1 MAAADVQQQPRDE
14 EMQTYTL
21 EQETAPTLDRTESQV
36 EKQLKVHQVQQR
48 LAGQQQPVRELL
60 AAAGSPAP
68 RSEAPAE
75 MLEEIIRQQKTARNI
90 GEDLLEDM
98 LKLDSLAGLFQADR
112 EVRKL
117 ALSQLDDLVDQ
128 VDTAKAQLLKKRKEL
143 EAMVADEVA
152 TDANPAQLEKEV
164 SPPQSPTAES
174 MEPEASRSQNE
185 SPRLE
190 DIRCRLRLR
199 SQERPQGYVVSANA
213 RGVSAEDVDLQL
225 DGDLLRITGFAR
237 PTLQDAA
244 FLRSRLR
251 REPSVE
257 DYAAFGFGRFQ
268 EAIRVPADVDVSKIQ
283 ASCHDGQLQLILPR
297 RPRQF
302 PQSYHS
308 LRSRPPMFP
317 VW

>member
-1 MAAADVQQQPRDE
+1 
-14 EMQTYTL
+14 MQTYTL

>member
-1 MAAADVQQQPRDE
+1 
-14 EMQTYTL
+14 MQTGTL
-21 EQETAPTLDRTESQV
+21 EHQTAPTLDRTESQV

-60 AAAGSPAP
+60 AAAGSPTP
-68 RSEAPAE
+68 SGEAPAE

-98 LKLDSLAGLFQADR
+98 LKLDSLAGLYQADR

-128 VDTAKAQLLKKRKEL
+128 VDTAKAQLLKRRKEL
-143 EAMVADEVA
+143 EAMVDEVA
-152 TDANPAQLEKEV
+152 ADANPVQLEKEV
-164 SPPQSPTAES
+164 TPPESPAAES
-174 MEPEASRSQNE
+174 MEPEASRSYSAE
-185 SPRLE
+185 GLPRLE
-190 DIRCRLRLR
+190 EVRCRLRLH

-213 RGVSAEDVDLQL
+213 RGVTAEDIDLQL
-225 DGDLLRITGFAR
+225 DGDLLRIMGFAR

-251 REPSVE
+251 REPCVE

>member
-1 MAAADVQQQPRDE
+1 
-14 EMQTYTL
+14 
-21 EQETAPTLDRTESQV
+21 
-36 EKQLKVHQVQQR
+36 
-48 LAGQQQPVRELL
+48 
-60 AAAGSPAP
+60 
-68 RSEAPAE
+68 
-75 MLEEIIRQQKTARNI
+75 
-90 GEDLLEDM
+90 EDLLEDM
-98 LKLDSLAGLFQADR
+98 LKLDSLAGLYQADR

-128 VDTAKAQLLKKRKEL
+128 VDTAKAQLLKRRKEL
-143 EAMVADEVA
+143 EAMVEVA
-152 TDANPAQLEKEV
+152 ADANPVQLEKEV
-164 SPPQSPTAES
+164 TPPESPAAES
-174 MEPEASRSQNE
+174 REPEASRSYTE

-190 DIRCRLRLR
+190 DVRCRLRLQ

-213 RGVSAEDVDLQL
+213 RGVSAEDIDLQL
-225 DGDLLRITGFAR
+225 DGDLLRIMGFAR

-251 REPSVE
+251 REPCVE

-268 EAIRVPADVDVSKIQ
+268 EAIRVPADVDVNKIQ